1 MYPTPL
7 PGLTV
12 EQRRGRVKVADFP
25 AVFFH
30 ICDFDICHET
40 QQAVATPYR
49 RGKRLLLISG
59 KWCSSFPVS
68 ALGLKDDVPDG
79 SGGDQ
84 GGWKQVFVGQN
95 VRGKDILQK
104 NWLKLLISSRNGGSK
119 ILPRL

>member
-1 MYPTPL
+1 M
-7 PGLTV
+7 GS
-12 EQRRGRVKVADFP
+12 RFP
-25 AVFFH
+25 CCVFH

-49 RGKRLLLISG
+49 RGNRLLLISG
-59 KWCSSFPVS
+59 KCCSSFPRS
-68 ALGLKDDVPDG
+68 ALGLKDDVPDC
-79 SGGDQ
+79 SEGDQ
-84 GGWKQVFVGQN
+84 GGWKQVFVGQH